1 MTIAAQVIGTQLVA
15 HDKKDILDHISKDKD
30 FFCRLFQI
38 PKRSKNQI
46 SNEPEDLEFQNPFL
60 PINFLAIENN
70 ACHLSG
76 ELWFR

>member
-1 MTIAAQVIGTQLVA
+1 MTIAAQVISTQLVA
-15 HDKKDILDHISKDKD
+15 HDKKDILDHISQRQR
-30 FFCRLFQI
+30 FVQQVI
-38 PKRSKNQI
+38 PNPQKSKNQI